1 MSLISYYL
9 PLRARAEAPR
19 MMLTVGKIPF
29 LTKDIPFT
37 EWAILK
43 KTGTICH
50 FGQLPSVKLPNG
62 PIISQ
67 SGAVCRYIAKLAGLY
82 PQDPVA
88 AAEAD
93 MVFELAQEMAI
104 INPVANYY
112 QIDSADWKQNYDN
125 FFARFPRRM
134 IAAQKILGDKDF
146 FGGVDP
152 NYSDFGLFH
161 ICDITRI
168 VQPKALD
175 TFPQIIAWC
184 ERMNAIPGV
193 RAYIASRPGP
203 STPGWGIPGTTIMS
217 GQ

>member
-1 MSLISYYL
+1 MSLTSYYL

-19 MMLTVGKIPF
+19 MMLTVGKIHYM
-29 LTKDIPFT
+29 TKDIPFT
-37 EWAILK
+37 EWALLK

-50 FGQLPSVKLPNG
+50 FGQLPSIKLPNG

-67 SGAVCRYIAKLAGLY
+67 SGAICRYIAKLAGLY

-93 MVFELAQEMAI
+93 MVFELSQEMAI

-112 QIDSADWKQNYDN
+112 QMDSADWKENHDNY
-125 FFARFPRRM
+125 FARFPRRM
-134 IAAQKILGDKDF
+134 IAAQKILGEKDF
-146 FGGVDP
+146 FGGVEP
-152 NYSDFGLFH
+152 NYGDFGLFH

-175 TFPQIIAWC
+175 PYPHISAWC
-184 ERMNAIPGV
+184 ERMYAIPGV
-193 RAYIASRPGP
+193 QQYVSSRPGP

-217 GQ
+217 V